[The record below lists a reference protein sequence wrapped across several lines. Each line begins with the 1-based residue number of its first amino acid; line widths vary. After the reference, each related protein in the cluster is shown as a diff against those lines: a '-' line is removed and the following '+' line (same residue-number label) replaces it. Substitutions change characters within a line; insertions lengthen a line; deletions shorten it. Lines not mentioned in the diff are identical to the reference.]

1 MHVAITSV
9 KESYYKN
16 RLKEVFEDYV
26 TKIKL
31 LLRKENNTIIIKD
44 SIILYLFAFYIQK
57 IILTLLLLS

>member
-9 KESYYKN
+9 EGCYYKN

-31 LLRKENNTIIIKD
+31 LLRKENNTIINQD